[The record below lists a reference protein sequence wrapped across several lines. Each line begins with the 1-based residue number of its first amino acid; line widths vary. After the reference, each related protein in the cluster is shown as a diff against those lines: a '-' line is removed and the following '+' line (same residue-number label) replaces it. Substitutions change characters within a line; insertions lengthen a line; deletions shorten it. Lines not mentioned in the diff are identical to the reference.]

1 MLDAERNPTMLGEWS
16 ERISQR
22 RCHNC
27 GVITLARVTCPHCG
41 GPLTGV
47 ISDLAR
53 SPADRPPAPRRP
65 PT

>member
-1 MLDAERNPTMLGEWS
+1 MLDAEKNPTVLGEWS

-53 SPADRPPAPRRP
+53 IRPAPSPGPRQP
-65 PT
+65 EP